1 MTEGWGFPFG
11 ISGEHGRV
19 KTSSDRENIRESVKI
34 ILLTEPGERK
44 LHPTFGTKLHQF
56 LFEGLDHQTREMICR
71 EVRHSLQMWEK
82 RICDIRV
89 EALAA
94 PQSQGELRIAVSYRI
109 AGREEEDGVEVA
121 L

>member
-1 MTEGWGFPFG
+1 M
-11 ISGEHGRV
+11 
-19 KTSSDRENIRESVKI
+19 
-34 ILLTEPGERK
+34 
-44 LHPTFGTKLHQF
+44 
-56 LFEGLDHQTREMICR
+56 
-71 EVRHSLQMWEK
+71 QMWEK

>member
-44 LHPTFGTKLHQF
+44 LHPTFGSSDKGNDLPGGASF
-56 LFEGLDHQTREMICR
+56 PADVG
-71 EVRHSLQMWEK
+71 
-82 RICDIRV
+82 
-89 EALAA
+89 EAYL
-94 PQSQGELRIAVSYRI
+94 
-109 AGREEEDGVEVA
+109 
-121 L
+121 